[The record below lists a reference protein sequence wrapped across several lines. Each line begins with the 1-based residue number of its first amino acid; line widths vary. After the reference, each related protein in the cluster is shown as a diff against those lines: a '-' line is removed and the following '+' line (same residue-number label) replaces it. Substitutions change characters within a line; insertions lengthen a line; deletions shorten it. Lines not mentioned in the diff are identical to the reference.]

1 MSPHVRWFSSTSL
14 KDDHPHRYK
23 HQVDENVAPRIPRRI
38 RNRRQPPP
46 ISVIGIKIHPLQFLP
61 FLLILLLP
69 FTAALKKAQLLL
81 QSLSYTPPAISFSIF
96 WGFGLIVLFRV

>member
-46 ISVIGIKIHPLQFLP
+46 VPVIGIKIYPLQFLP

-69 FTAALKKAQLLL
+69 FTAALKKAQFVI
-81 QSLSYTPPAISFSIF
+81 QQRIIHKPA
-96 WGFGLIVLFRV
+96 